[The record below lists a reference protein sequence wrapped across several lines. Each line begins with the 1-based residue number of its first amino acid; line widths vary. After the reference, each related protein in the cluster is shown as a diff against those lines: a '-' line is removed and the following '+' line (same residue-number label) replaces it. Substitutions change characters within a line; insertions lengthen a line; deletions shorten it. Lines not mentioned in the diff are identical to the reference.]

1 MYRKFIFK
9 VFGESITTKVDEY
22 SKLYEPLELEKL
34 DEIKL
39 NKRSKVEKCCQY
51 VCCWRPNKKEKI
63 NLLEDEIRKFE
74 HAENEVLTRKIFK
87 RYLSKSKK

>member
-9 VFGESITTKVDEY
+9 TFGESITTKVDEY

-39 NKRSKVEKCCQY
+39 NKRSNPEKCCQY
-51 VCCWRPNKKEKI
+51 VCCWRSNKTEKI
-63 NLLEDEIRKFE
+63 NLQDDEYRK
-74 HAENEVLTRKIFK
+74 
-87 RYLSKSKK
+87 Y